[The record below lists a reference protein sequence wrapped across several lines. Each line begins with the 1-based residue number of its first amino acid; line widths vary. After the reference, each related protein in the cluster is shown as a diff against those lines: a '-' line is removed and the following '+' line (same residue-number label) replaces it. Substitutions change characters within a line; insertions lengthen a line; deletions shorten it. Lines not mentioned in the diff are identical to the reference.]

1 MLSITN
7 NQRNANQICSEI
19 APLTRMAIMKK
30 RTHSKCWKGCGE
42 RGTLTCCQW
51 ECKLAQPLWR
61 TVGRFLKKLNIEIPY
76 DPAVPLLGI
85 YLKKTIIQKATC
97 TPVFIAAL
105 FTIAKIGKQPKCPST
120 EEWIKKIWYIHTMEY
135 YSTIKMK

>member
-1 MLSITN
+1 M
-7 NQRNANQICSEI
+7 
-19 APLTRMAIMKK
+19 
-30 RTHSKCWKGCGE
+30 
-42 RGTLTCCQW
+42 
-51 ECKLAQPLWR
+51 AQPLWR

-120 EEWIKKIWYIHTMEY
+120 EEWIKKIWYSHTHTHKHTHNKILL
-135 YSTIKMK
+135 SHIKE